1 MIVGLIVVELV
12 VVTGVVESV
21 VILLI
26 GLVIVIGWLV
36 KVAVKVG
43 HTELG
48 SRVVKNEEIVLEDN
62 KVKFDQLELVVAS
75 VSDKKSSSFS
85 SKSDE

>member
-1 MIVGLIVVELV
+1 MIMGVIVVELV

-48 SRVVKNEEIVLEDN
+48 SRVVKNEETVLEDN

-85 SKSDE
+85 RKSDE